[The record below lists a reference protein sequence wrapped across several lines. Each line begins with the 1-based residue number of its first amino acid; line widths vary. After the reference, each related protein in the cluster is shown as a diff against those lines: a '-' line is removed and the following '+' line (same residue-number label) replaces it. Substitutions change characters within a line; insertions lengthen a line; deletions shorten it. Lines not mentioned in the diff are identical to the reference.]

1 MFCHVIIRLTIV
13 DHIVDNI
20 DQASFWPSD
29 VLFFDRIRQLWMPK
43 VARIQ
48 EESFGS
54 EALGL
59 FLNQLFGFK
68 VESFLKKMGRKKNF
82 NKEKIAEDW
91 CFVCY
96 DGGSLILCDHKDCLK
111 AYHPSCVNEDDSL
124 LETGVKWKC
133 DLHACYECGKAPKFY
148 CLCSPKAICGHCIC
162 DAEFAIVK
170 GNKGLCSGC
179 LELVLLIEENKD
191 VDSHGC
197 KIDFSDP
204 ENSYFYEYWQ
214 IIKDKERLT
223 SEQVISAYNRLKSG
237 ELYSGASDSFESD
250 EGKDDS
256 DESEDDSQIRKRKR
270 SKGKVSVANSKV
282 KSSRKEFVGWGSR
295 PLLEF
300 LASIGKDTTRELS
313 DDAITTIISGYC
325 KENKLF
331 HPERKRKII
340 CDARLKALFGR
351 KSVNKNSIPKLLT
364 IHLAENLDLL
374 EEEFGSCSEI
384 EVEEDLEACK
394 RQSNS
399 VKRSHTKEVVGDVQ
413 KNSHTKEVVMNVQE
427 SCFASVVPKNIK
439 LVYLRK
445 SLVEELSKQLETF
458 EAKVMG
464 SFVRVRSDPN
474 DYLQKNSH
482 QLVQV
487 SGIHKTSVNAEIL
500 LELSDRVKW
509 VPICNLSNDDFSEV
523 EECEDLRQRVKNGLA
538 NRPTVVEL
546 RQKAVCLHEDI
557 TKHLQTPSEQS
568 RLLNEIPEVIADI
581 IELQPDCVDST
592 RIDEKENIGTSP
604 ESGHQRT
611 YTSPAQNLKSN
622 GVSCHL
628 NDSTDTAAMVT
639 EDKTQITA
647 PSGQQYGVGTHNEAY
662 GSGLSCVRA
671 MKPSGNEAP
680 NTAADLAADGM
691 TEMNKRGEENS
702 NDVAQRSGMAIEMH
716 NSSSSEHDSHNPVLV
731 DQTNEFELVVKDIQE
746 VKKTM
751 KEVLE
756 GFKDLKEQMRLK
768 LSS

>member
-1 MFCHVIIRLTIV
+1 
-13 DHIVDNI
+13 
-20 DQASFWPSD
+20 
-29 VLFFDRIRQLWMPK
+29 
-43 VARIQ
+43 
-48 EESFGS
+48 
-54 EALGL
+54 
-59 FLNQLFGFK
+59 
-68 VESFLKKMGRKKNF
+68 MGRKKSF
-82 NKEKIAEDW
+82 NKEKMAEDW

-111 AYHPSCVNEDDSL
+111 AYHPICVNEDDSL
-124 LETGVKWKC
+124 LETEVKWKC
-133 DLHACYECGKAPKFY
+133 DLHSCYECGKAPKFY

-170 GNKGLCSGC
+170 GNKGLCNGC

-237 ELYSGASDSFESD
+237 ELYPCASDSFGSD
-250 EGKDDS
+250 EGEDNS

-270 SKGKVSVANSKV
+270 SKGKVSVANSKA
-282 KSSRKEFVGWGSR
+282 KSSGKEFIGWGSR

-313 DDAITTIISGYC
+313 DDAVTTIITEYC
-325 KENKLF
+325 KVNKLF
-331 HPERKRKII
+331 HPERKRKVI

-364 IHLAENLDLL
+364 IHLAENLDLF

-384 EVEEDLEACK
+384 EVEEDLEARK

-399 VKRSHTKEVVGDVQ
+399 VKRSHTKEVV
-413 KNSHTKEVVMNVQE
+413 MNVRK
-427 SCFASVVPKNIK
+427 SCFASVVTSNIK

-445 SLVEELSKQLETF
+445 SLVEELSKQPETF
-458 EAKVMG
+458 NAKVMG

-487 SGIHKTSVNAEIL
+487 SGIHKTSVGAEIL
-500 LELSDRVKW
+500 LEVSDRVKW
-509 VPICNLSNDDFSEV
+509 VPICKLSNDDFSE
-523 EECEDLRQRVKNGLA
+523 EECEDLHQRVKNGLV
-538 NRPTVVEL
+538 NRPTVEEL
-546 RQKAVCLHEDI
+546 KQKAISLHEEI
-557 TKHLQTPSEQS
+557 TKHWITRELDFLRKCVDKANEKGWRRQLYVDMDKLLKLQTPSEQS

-581 IELQPDCVDST
+581 VELEQDCEDIS
-592 RIDEKENIGTSP
+592 RIYEKEDIGTSP
-604 ESGHQRT
+604 GHRRT
-611 YTSPAQNLKSN
+611 YTTPAQNLKSN
-622 GVSCHL
+622 GVSSHL
-628 NDSTDTAAMVT
+628 NESTDTA
-639 EDKTQITA
+639 EGKTQITA
-647 PSGQQYGVGTHNEAY
+647 PSGQQYVVESHDEAY
-662 GSGLSCVRA
+662 GSGLSYVRA
-671 MKPSGNEAP
+671 MKSSGREAP
-680 NTAADLAADGM
+680 KTAADLAADGL
-691 TEMNKRGEENS
+691 TEMNKRGEANS
-702 NDVAQRSGMAIEMH
+702 NDVAQGCGRAIEMH

-731 DQTNEFELVVKDIQE
+731 NQTNEFELVVKDIQE
-746 VKKTM
+746 VKKTV

>member
-1 MFCHVIIRLTIV
+1 M
-13 DHIVDNI
+13 
-20 DQASFWPSD
+20 
-29 VLFFDRIRQLWMPK
+29 
-43 VARIQ
+43 
-48 EESFGS
+48 
-54 EALGL
+54 

-270 SKGKVSVANSKV
+270 SKGKVSVANRKV

-351 KSVNKNSIPKLLT
+351 KSVNKNSVPKLLT

-439 LVYLRK
+439 HVYLRK

-509 VPICNLSNDDFSEV
+509 VPICNLSNDDFSE

-557 TKHLQTPSEQS
+557 TKHWIARELDILRKCVDRANEKGWRRQLYVDMDKLLKLQTPSEQS

-592 RIDEKENIGTSP
+592 QIDEKENIGTSP

-647 PSGQQYGVGTHNEAY
+647 PSGQQYGVGSHNEAY

>member
-1 MFCHVIIRLTIV
+1 MF
-13 DHIVDNI
+13 
-20 DQASFWPSD
+20 F
-29 VLFFDRIRQLWMPK
+29 
-43 VARIQ
+43 
-48 EESFGS
+48 ES
-54 EALGL
+54 L
-59 FLNQLFGFK
+59 
-68 VESFLKKMGRKKNF
+68 LKKMGRKKNF
-82 NKEKIAEDW
+82 NKEKMAEDW

-96 DGGSLILCDHKDCLK
+96 DGGSLILCDHKDCIK
-111 AYHPSCVNEDDSL
+111 AYHPICVNEDDSL
-124 LETGVKWKC
+124 LETEVKWKC
-133 DLHACYECGKAPKFY
+133 DLHSCYECGKPPKFY

-191 VDSHGC
+191 VDSNGC

-237 ELYSGASDSFESD
+237 ELYSCASDSFESD
-250 EGKDDS
+250 EGEDDS

-270 SKGKVSVANSKV
+270 SKGKVSVANSKA
-282 KSSRKEFVGWGSR
+282 KSSGKEFVGWGSR

-313 DDAITTIISGYC
+313 DDAVTTIIREYC
-325 KENKLF
+325 NENKLF

-364 IHLAENLDLL
+364 IHLAENLDLF

-384 EVEEDLEACK
+384 EVEEDLEAHQ

-399 VKRSHTKEVVGDVQ
+399 VKRSHTKEVVVDVQ
-413 KNSHTKEVVMNVQE
+413 KNSHTKEFVMNVRE
-427 SCFASVVPKNIK
+427 SCFASIVPKNIK

-458 EAKVMG
+458 DAKIMG

-487 SGIHKTSVNAEIL
+487 SGIHKTGINAEIL

-509 VPICNLSNDDFSEV
+509 VPICKLSNDDFSE
-523 EECEDLRQRVKNGLA
+523 EECEDLHQRVKNSLV

-546 RQKAVCLHEDI
+546 RQKAISLHEDI
-557 TKHLQTPSEQS
+557 TKHWIARELDILRKCVDKANEKGWRRQLYMDMDKLLKLQTPSEQS
-568 RLLNEIPEVIADI
+568 RLLNEIPEVIADV
-581 IELQPDCVDST
+581 IELEPECEDST
-592 RIDEKENIGTSP
+592 GIDEKENIGTSP
-604 ESGHQRT
+604 ESGHRRT

-622 GVSCHL
+622 GVFCHL

-647 PSGQQYGVGTHNEAY
+647 PSGQQYGVGSQNEAY
-662 GSGLSCVRA
+662 GSGLSSARA
-671 MKPSGNEAP
+671 MKPSGREAP
-680 NTAADLAADGM
+680 NTAADLAADGL
-691 TEMNKRGEENS
+691 TEMNKRGEENR
-702 NDVAQRSGMAIEMH
+702 NDVAQGCGRAIEMH

-756 GFKDLKEQMRLK
+756 GFKDLKEQMRMK